1 MCWFFFFKQ
10 KTAYELRISDW
21 SSDVCSSDLAPTV
34 VATNPPAD
42 AQIAL
47 PQPFLSI
54 TFDQDMFV
62 AAAGQAGS
70 VLNPAYYSLV
80 GAATG
85 ERAARSVTYDAQTR
99 TAYVSFGNL
108 SADDRSEEHTSELQS
123 LMRISYAVF
132 CLQKNKN
139 NHSITLQQP
148 IRVYT

>member
-1 MCWFFFFKQ
+1 MVDMA
-10 KTAYELRISDW
+10 TLRRVAIATDGSRGDVVTTTSDGRLLV
-21 SSDVCSSDLAPTV
+21 SQSNQVDVVAPATAPTV

-85 ERAARSVTYDAQTR
+85 ERAARSVTYDAQPR
-99 TAYVSFGNL
+99 TAYVSLGNL
-108 SADDRSEEHTSELQS
+108 SSDD
-123 LMRISYAVF
+123 Y
-132 CLQKNKN
+132 
-139 NHSITLQQP
+139 TLHAIGRP
-148 IRVYT
+148 TTPTAHK